1 MAEPQQETWLKL
13 VTLTVILLAVASGV
27 SAFKAIGYATRAQ
40 IFAAREARQ
49 WQDYQAESVSKD
61 NLNIRRDILTSLKLS
76 EGRGSRAAHKTL
88 AAKIKA
94 YEDEMG
100 RLNQERDQ
108 IKKVAQNLAAQEET
122 LESKAGELGLAVI
135 LFQLAIMTSAVGALT
150 RKKILWLVGLGLG
163 AWGLV
168 YLVRNLVL

>member
-13 VTLTVILLAVASGV
+13 VSLTVIVLAVASGV

-49 WQDYQAESVSKD
+49 WQDYQVESVYKD
-61 NLNIRRDILTSLKLS
+61 NFNIRRDILTSLRLS
-76 EGRGSRAAHKTL
+76 EGKASRAHKTL

-100 RLNQERDQ
+100 RLNQEKDQ
-108 IKKVAQNLAAQEET
+108 IKKEAQNLAAQEEA
-122 LESKAGELGLAVI
+122 LGIKAGELGLAVI
-135 LFQLAIMTSAVGALT
+135 LFQLGIMSSAVGALT

-168 YLVRNLVL
+168 YVVKCLLL

>member
-13 VTLTVILLAVASGV
+13 VSLTVIVLAVASGV

-49 WQDYQAESVSKD
+49 WQDYQVESVYKD
-61 NLNIRRDILTSLKLS
+61 NFNIRRDILTSLRLS
-76 EGRGSRAAHKTL
+76 EGKASRAHKTL

-108 IKKVAQNLAAQEET
+108 IKKEAQNLAAQEGA
-122 LESKAGELGLAVI
+122 LAKKAGELSLAVI
-135 LFQLAIMTSAVGALT
+135 LFQLAIMSSAVGALT

-168 YLVRNLVL
+168 YVVKCLLL